1 MGIELPTGERRWI
14 SINAVPLA
22 NPDTGEI
29 EHAVVTMNDITAQH
43 EAELTIAAHSAA
55 IALGQA
61 GYIDPVTGLF
71 AITAETHVKRGT
83 CCNRGCRHCPF
94 LGADVH
100 AGEEA

>member
-1 MGIELPTGERRWI
+1 VSDQVRQDPLTPHPERLSRR
-14 SINAVPLA
+14 
-22 NPDTGEI
+22 NPNYERI
-29 EHAVVTMNDITAQH
+29 
-43 EAELTIAAHSAA
+43 IAAHSAA